1 MVSTNTGK
9 WTGARGVLNS
19 ATPVQLFSTAFPAV
33 TASVAVS
40 IAGISNNASGAP
52 SIESGS
58 WVSIYGANLS
68 ATTRTWKSSDFEG
81 NNLPLVLDGVSVKID
96 GKSAAVYYVSPG
108 QLNVQAPDD
117 NTVGPVRV
125 EVTNMYGSATAT
137 AVLEPYAPAFFT
149 FEDKYVAA
157 VHTDGAYVAPVG
169 YFASGSRSRPAQPG
183 EPLMIYGTGFGPT
196 APAAPAGQMVNQ
208 PEQLADPGQLQ
219 IGVGGVLAKIL
230 YAGLVAVGEY
240 QFNIIVPDVP
250 DGDQPITATI
260 GCAITQ
266 PGLLIPVQA

>member
-1 MVSTNTGK
+1 MLLRIWPTTCEAFMVSTNTGK

-96 GKSAAVYYVSPG
+96 GKSAAVYYV
-108 QLNVQAPDD
+108 
-117 NTVGPVRV
+117 R
-125 EVTNMYGSATAT
+125 
-137 AVLEPYAPAFFT
+137 
-149 FEDKYVAA
+149 
-157 VHTDGAYVAPVG
+157 
-169 YFASGSRSRPAQPG
+169 
-183 EPLMIYGTGFGPT
+183 
-196 APAAPAGQMVNQ
+196 
-208 PEQLADPGQLQ
+208 
-219 IGVGGVLAKIL
+219 
-230 YAGLVAVGEY
+230 
-240 QFNIIVPDVP
+240 
-250 DGDQPITATI
+250 
-260 GCAITQ
+260 
-266 PGLLIPVQA
+266 